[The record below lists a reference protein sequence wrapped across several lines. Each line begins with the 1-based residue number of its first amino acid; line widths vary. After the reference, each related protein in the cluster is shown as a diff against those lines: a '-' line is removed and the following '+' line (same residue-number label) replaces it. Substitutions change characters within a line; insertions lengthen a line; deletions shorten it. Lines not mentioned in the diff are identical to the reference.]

1 MKKALA
7 IAALAILVT
16 ALAIFLVVKLIWR
29 HANEESDAGWGPEPR
44 AVKILSADAIPASV
58 FYGSGSSAPGSLGN
72 GNPASYFYRAKALD
86 VASGINLRWKLG
98 CAQEIKPP
106 TTMTYTPNGDDS
118 APRLEIRAVVSGPY
132 KDVAEATA
140 SLSGSLPADEEVKSY
155 LGVTGDGSQSESV
168 YVLQRVPIVAGND
181 FRSADPG
188 TDPNSGQKVVR
199 FTLTTQAGEKL
210 YDFTSKNIGQ
220 RMAVVM
226 GGRVREV
233 ATIESAIRDS
243 GEIMG
248 SFSPDEVAALSG
260 LMHRGAAEKLRAENY
275 GSLADTSN
283 PNSKNQCSV
292 SADH

>member
-7 IAALAILVT
+7 IAALALLVSG
-16 ALAIFLVVKLIWR
+16 LAIFLVVKLIWR
-29 HANEESDAGWGPEPR
+29 HANAESDAGWGPEPR

-58 FYGSGSSAPGSLGN
+58 FYQGGSSAPGSLGE
-72 GNPASYFYRAKALD
+72 GNAASYFYRAKALD
-86 VASGINLRWKLG
+86 VASGADLRWKLG
-98 CAQEIKPP
+98 CAQELKPP
-106 TTMTYTPNGDDS
+106 ATMTYTPYGDDF

-140 SLSGSLPADEEVKSY
+140 SLGGSLPMDEEVKSF
-155 LGVTGDGSQSESV
+155 LGVTEDGSQTESV
-168 YVLQRVPIVAGND
+168 YVLQRAPIVAGND

-188 TDPNSGQKVVR
+188 TDPNLERKVIR
-199 FTLTTQAGEKL
+199 FTLTTLAGNKL
-210 YDFTSKNIGQ
+210 YDFTSSNIGQ

-248 SFSPDEVAALSG
+248 SFTPDEVAALSG
-260 LMHRGAAEKLRAENY
+260 LLRGNASKKLLAENY
-275 GSLADTSN
+275 GALAGTST
-283 PNSKNQCSV
+283 PNSSNQCSV
-292 SADH
+292 TADR

>member
-16 ALAIFLVVKLIWR
+16 ALAIFLVVRLIWR

-44 AVKILSADAIPASV
+44 AVKVLSADAIPASV

-72 GNPASYFYRAKALD
+72 GNPASHFYRAKALD
-86 VASGINLRWKLG
+86 VASGTDLRWKLG

-106 TTMTYTPNGDDS
+106 ATMTFTPDGDDS
-118 APRLEIRAVVSGPY
+118 ASRLEIRAVVSGPY
-132 KDVAEATA
+132 KDEAEATA
-140 SLSGSLPADEEVKSY
+140 SLGSSLPADEEVKSF
-155 LGVTGDGSQSESV
+155 LGVTGDGSQMESV

-181 FRSADPG
+181 FRTADPG
-188 TDPNSGQKVVR
+188 TDPNSGQRVVR
-199 FTLTTQAGEKL
+199 FTLTNQAGNKL
-210 YDFTSKNIGQ
+210 YDFTSGNIGQ

-248 SFSPDEVAALSG
+248 SFSSDDVAALSG
-260 LMHRGAAEKLRAENY
+260 LLHRGAAEKQRAQNY
-275 GSLADTSN
+275 GLLADTST
-283 PNSKNQCSV
+283 PNSSNQCSV
-292 SADH
+292 TAGR

>member
-7 IAALAILVT
+7 IAALAILFT
-16 ALAIFLVVKLIWR
+16 ALAIFLVVRLIWR

-58 FYGSGSSAPGSLGN
+58 FYQGGSSAPASLEN
-72 GNPASYFYRAKALD
+72 GNAASYFYRAKALD
-86 VASGINLRWKLG
+86 LASGTNLRWKLG

-106 TTMTYTPNGDDS
+106 ATMTYTPYGDDAAS
-118 APRLEIRAVVSGPY
+118 RLEIRAVVSGPY
-132 KDVAEATA
+132 KDEAEATA
-140 SLSGSLPADEEVKSY
+140 SLGSSLPADEEVKSF
-155 LGVTGDGSQSESV
+155 LGVTGDGSQAESV
-168 YVLQRVPIVAGND
+168 YVLQRAPIVAGND
-181 FRSADPG
+181 FRTADPG
-188 TDPNSGQKVVR
+188 TDPNSGQRVVR
-199 FTLTTQAGEKL
+199 FTLTTQAGNKL
-210 YDFTSKNIGQ
+210 YDFTSGNIGQ

-248 SFSPDEVAALSG
+248 SFSSDDVAALSG
-260 LMHRGAAEKLRAENY
+260 LLHRSAAEKLRAQND

-283 PNSKNQCSV
+283 PNSSNQCSV
-292 SADH
+292 TADR